1 MTQESDIHTEL
12 AEFQDEVI
20 ALLDSGGFFNISG
33 QFDPVE
39 FYASIPKSAQTEYA
53 KASQEKNSRVWDIVK
68 ALIIGQAVAT
78 GISAF
83 GKSYPRNYKV
93 KPSAQDYMND
103 YIKKH
108 GGEFITNMG
117 RTDQKKL
124 VGFIWSN
131 AGMNERPMARK
142 IDQQPHLRWIL
153 DQGRHRNETIV
164 RTEKARATEY
174 GTYRTA
180 KDNGFKKKV
189 WITAGDTRVRPSHR
203 AMNGERVKISETFS
217 NGLEFPSDI
226 NCRCRVRYEL

>member
-1 MTQESDIHTEL
+1 MPNSPIHSIL

-20 ALLDSGGFFNISG
+20 AVLESGGFFDIEG
-33 QFDPVE
+33 QYDAAAL
-39 FYASIPKSAQTEYA
+39 YASIPKRDKQAYI
-53 KASQEKNSRVWDIVK
+53 KASDEKNSRIWDIVK
-68 ALIIGQAVAT
+68 GLIVGKAISA

-83 GKSYPRNYKV
+83 GKSYPMKV
-93 KPSAQDYMND
+93 KPSAQDYMNR
-103 YIKKH
+103 YVKEH
-108 GGEFITNMG
+108 GGKFITNMG

-131 AGMNERPMARK
+131 AGVHERPLARK

-153 DQGRHRNETIV
+153 DQGWHRNETIV

-189 WITAGDTRVRPSHR
+189 WITAGDKRVRPSHR
-203 AMNGERVKISETFS
+203 AMNGERVGISETFS
-217 NGLEFPSDI
+217 NGLEFPFDI

>member
-1 MTQESDIHTEL
+1 MPTIHNEL
-12 AEFQDEVI
+12 AEFREEVI
-20 ALLDSGGFFNISG
+20 ALLDSGDFFDIEG

-39 FYASIPKSAQTEYA
+39 FYASIPKKAQTEYA

-68 ALIIGQAVAT
+68 ALIVGQAVAT

-83 GKSYPRNYKV
+83 GKSYPRNYKI
-93 KPSAQDYMND
+93 KPSAQDYMNE

-117 RTDQKKL
+117 QTDQKKL

-142 IDQQPHLRWIL
+142 IDRQPHLRWIL
-153 DQGRHRNETIV
+153 DQGKHRNGTIA
-164 RTEKARATEY
+164 RTEKNRATEY
-174 GTYRTA
+174 GTYRAA

-189 WITAGDTRVRPSHR
+189 WITAGDKRVRPSHQ
-203 AMNGERVKISETFS
+203 AMNGERVKISDFFS